1 MGKMQRILLPAFAKA
16 GPVPKTLRSI
26 FDGIA
31 EVQAT
36 GDMRALTQLP
46 ITKTMTNAL
55 ATTCGRSWQYVIV
68 LAYIYF
74 FVVMIYSFLAPSTD
88 RYLSDRVNVRLN
100 RGGLDLGSFLWL
112 PSLKR
117 KEPHKQTA
125 QEKTPQEQSPQE
137 QPPQEQIPQEQI
149 PQERVP
155 QEQLP
160 QKQAPEEPKE
170 GK

>member
-137 QPPQEQIPQEQI
+137 QPPQEQIPQEQ
-149 PQERVP
+149 VP
-155 QEQLP
+155 QEQVP

>member
-26 FDGIA
+26 LDGIA

-74 FVVMIYSFLAPSTD
+74 FVVMIYSFVAPSTD

-100 RGGLDLGSFLWL
+100 RGGLDLGGFLRL
-112 PSLKR
+112 PSLKG
-117 KEPHKQTA
+117 KAPQEKAPHEQTP
-125 QEKTPQEQSPQE
+125 QEKTPQEQVSQE
-137 QPPQEQIPQEQI
+137 QAPQI
-149 PQERVP
+149 
-155 QEQLP
+155 
-160 QKQAPEEPKE
+160 QAPQEPKE
-170 GK
+170 EN